1 MDLTMSRAWEPMT
14 VEELVGKVFR
24 IDSHHFTDATS
35 RDAIE
40 QWDSMG
46 HLSLITELEEHFH
59 VRISIAD
66 AMEMVSIG
74 EIKEILRKYGAAV

>member
-1 MDLTMSRAWEPMT
+1 MDLTLNEAWKPMT

-35 RDAIE
+35 RDRIE

-46 HLSLITELEEHFH
+46 HLSLITELEQHFH
-59 VRISIAD
+59 VSISIAD
-66 AMEMVSIG
+66 AMEMASIG
-74 EIKEILRKYGAAV
+74 KIKEVLRKYGAAL

>member
-1 MDLTMSRAWEPMT
+1 MT

-24 IDSHHFTDATS
+24 IDSYHLTDGTS

-59 VRISIAD
+59 VRISIED

-74 EIKEILRKYGAAV
+74 EIKEILRKYGAIV